1 MWSAKAKL
9 SLFLDEAKLHPIR
22 LLRGSFASAREGA
35 SFACAVH
42 MGGLVDSSLAAQA
55 SLAYSTW
62 RARRLEASA
71 RLRSGLRPGQLLWT
85 VPDRNTSPRSRHRPL
100 IPVVLTLSSPEDAQL
115 LANGGTVAETFQ
127 QALARMFREA
137 HAQGGLL
144 SVRDAALV
152 LHRHQ
157 SGISHSRQNYE
168 NKYAC
173 ILPHPGSLQ
182 DVGSTVSHKAQA
194 VRKVVF
200 ERKDPAT
207 VAREM
212 THAQSSVDRYLRD
225 YHRVETLFK
234 VRPDPLF
241 IHQCTNIAKHVVL
254 QYVELIQEKK
264 KKDDQES

>member
-1 MWSAKAKL
+1 MIAPSFNQKHYRPALKR
-9 SLFLDEAKLHPIR
+9 FLHPILSALFQRELTR
-22 LLRGSFASAREGA
+22 LGP
-35 SFACAVH
+35 
-42 MGGLVDSSLAAQA
+42 MLAGR
-55 SLAYSTW
+55 LATEVI
-62 RARRLEASA
+62 ALFEALCPA
-71 RLRSGLRPGQLLWT
+71 TEHLRPGQLLWT
-85 VPDRNTSPRSRHRPL
+85 VPDRQANPRSRHRPL
-100 IPVVLTLSSPEDAQL
+100 VPVILTLSSPEDAQR
-115 LANGGTVAETFQ
+115 LANGSTIAEDLL

-144 SVRDAALV
+144 SVRDAALI

-157 SGISHSRQNYE
+157 SDISRFRQNYE
-168 NKYAC
+168 KQHGC

-194 VRKVVF
+194 VRKVVL

-225 YHRVETLFK
+225 YHRVKTLHA

-254 QYVELIQEKK
+254 QYLQLIEQEKK
-264 KKDDQES
+264 QDEQKSAKQL

>member
-1 MWSAKAKL
+1 MIAPSFNQKHYRPALKRFLQPVLTA
-9 SLFLDEAKLHPIR
+9 LFQRELTRLGPMLAGRLATEVVALFEAICPATEH
-22 LLRGSFASAREGA
+22 
-35 SFACAVH
+35 
-42 MGGLVDSSLAAQA
+42 
-55 SLAYSTW
+55 
-62 RARRLEASA
+62 
-71 RLRSGLRPGQLLWT
+71 LRPGQLLWT
-85 VPDRNTSPRSRHRPL
+85 VPDRNTSPRSRNRPL
-100 IPVVLTLSSPEDAQL
+100 IPVVLTLSSPEDAQR
-115 LANGGTVAETFQ
+115 LANGGTVAEDLQ

-137 HAQGGLL
+137 HVQGGLL

-152 LHRHQ
+152 LHHHQ
-157 SGISHSRQNYE
+157 SEITRSRQNYE
-168 NKYAC
+168 NKHEC

-225 YHRVETLFK
+225 YHRVETLYK

-241 IHQCTNIAKHVVL
+241 IHQCTNIAKHVVR
-254 QYVELIQEKK
+254 QYVELIQEKN
-264 KKDDQES
+264 KKDEEKPES

>member
-1 MWSAKAKL
+1 MIAPSFHQKHYRPALKRFLQPVLTA
-9 SLFLDEAKLHPIR
+9 LFQRELTRLGPMLAGRLATEVVALFEALCPAPEH
-22 LLRGSFASAREGA
+22 
-35 SFACAVH
+35 
-42 MGGLVDSSLAAQA
+42 
-55 SLAYSTW
+55 
-62 RARRLEASA
+62 
-71 RLRSGLRPGQLLWT
+71 LRPGQLLWT
-85 VPDRNTSPRSRHRPL
+85 VPDRNTSPRSRNRPL

-115 LANGGTVAETFQ
+115 LAKGGTVAENFQ

-152 LHRHQ
+152 LHHHQ
-157 SGISHSRQNYE
+157 SDISRSRQKYE
-168 NKYAC
+168 NKHAC

-225 YHRVETLFK
+225 YHRVETLYK

-241 IHQCTNIAKHVVL
+241 IHQCTNIAKHVVR
-254 QYVELIQEKK
+254 QYVKLIQEKK
-264 KKDDQES
+264 KKDDQESQTQS